1 MNDMLYSTRPEPTRS
16 NSSRS
21 ERLGLFLLLALGVLL
36 MLIASNSRGG
46 EMPFTA
52 TRADRFTTTV
62 TPRTSIRIDNV
73 SGDIVVA
80 PGKSFAVTVTV
91 TVSAPTQKR
100 ADEVLARTVIWQAQ
114 EDDVYAL
121 ETRWPN
127 SRLHWDSHNRR
138 SPQAW
143 CEDCRITAKYDVT
156 LPAGVPA
163 RLATVNG
170 EVSVRDVDA
179 ELDLSSVNGN
189 VRAEGARRSV
199 RAHTVNGKVEAT
211 AAQLPTGASWDCR
224 TVNGAVTLTFPRDA
238 KFELQASVMSGAI
251 SSTFALPSH
260 AEPDASPALAEPPK
274 SKDKAREK
282 DKIKDVERERRRV
295 YVGEDGDEVE
305 VDLSEIEREVER
317 EMREVQIEMRRAQ
330 REMERSA
337 AVLALPIGRSYT
349 GSIGQGGA
357 SVKVSTLNGAV
368 TVLAAGTRES
378 DAKPLVSPRRMVS
391 ITIPPM
397 VVVAPRIAP
406 VAPVPPSAPVAP
418 VAAQPAPAPRPH
430 PHPHTPLPPGE
441 EETIVRGDISG
452 DFLSTRTSASYEVG
466 KVTGRVRIL
475 TNLGEIHVASV
486 GGTAD
491 LKTYGGDIVTG
502 PVGGEFRALT
512 MAGDVKAGAVGGA
525 ATCETSG
532 GDIRIDSVKGA
543 LEARTAGGD
552 VVVRSIGGAADIETG
567 GGEVRIALTSRQSAV
582 SVRNAGGDVTVTLP
596 ADFRGEFDLQ
606 VDGASPDEAAIRS
619 DFPQIAVVKRED
631 RQQASGTV
639 NGGGARV
646 VVRTSSGKI
655 RIRKG

>member
-1 MNDMLYSTRPEPTRS
+1 MNDILNPTRPGPTRS
-16 NSSRS
+16 ERS
-21 ERLGLFLLLALGVLL
+21 ERLGLILLLAFGVLL
-36 MLIASNSRGG
+36 MLVASTSSGG
-46 EMPFTA
+46 EMPYTA
-52 TRADRFTTTV
+52 TRTDRFTTAV

-80 PGKSFAVTVTV
+80 PGKTFAVTVTV
-91 TVSAPTQKR
+91 SVSARTQKR
-100 ADEVLARTVIWQAQ
+100 ADEVLAGTVIWQAQ

-121 ETRWPN
+121 ETRWPK
-127 SRLHWDSHNRR
+127 SRRSWDSGNRR
-138 SPQAW
+138 SPQVW
-143 CEDCRITAKYDVT
+143 CEDCRITAKFDVT
-156 LPAGVPA
+156 LPAGLPA

-170 EVSVRDVDA
+170 EVAVRDVDA

-189 VRAEGARRSV
+189 VRADGARRSI

-211 AAQLPTGASWDCR
+211 AAQLPPGATWDCR
-224 TVNGAVTLTFPRDA
+224 TVNGAVTLTFPKDA
-238 KFELQASVMSGAI
+238 KFDLQASVMSGAVN
-251 SSTFALPSH
+251 STFALPSR
-260 AEPDASPALAEPPK
+260 AESDPFPALAETPK
-274 SKDKAREK
+274 AKEKTREK
-282 DKIKDVERERRRV
+282 EKVKETERERRRV
-295 YVGEDGDEVE
+295 YVGEEGDEVE

-317 EMREVQIEMRRAQ
+317 EMREFQIEMRRAQ

-337 AVLALPIGRSYT
+337 AVLALPIGRRYS

-357 SVKVSTLNGAV
+357 SVNVSTLNGAV
-368 TVLAAGTRES
+368 TILAAGTKES
-378 DAKPLVSPRRMVS
+378 EAKALVSPRRTVS

-397 VVVAPRIAP
+397 VVVAPRVAP
-406 VAPVPPSAPVAP
+406 VAPLPPSAPV
-418 VAAQPAPAPRPH
+418 VAQPAPAPRPLR
-430 PHPHTPLPPGE
+430 TPKPPTALPPGE

-452 DFLSTRTSASYEVG
+452 DFLSTRTSASYEIG
-466 KVTGRVRIL
+466 KVSGRVRIL

-486 GGTAD
+486 GDAAD
-491 LKTYGGDIVTG
+491 LKTYGGDIVIG

-567 GGEVRIALTSRQSAV
+567 GGEVRITLTSRQAAV
-582 SVRNAGGDVTVTLP
+582 SVRNAGGDVTIALP
-596 ADFRGEFDLQ
+596 SDFRGEFDLQ

-619 DFPQIAVVKRED
+619 DFPQIAILKRDD
-631 RQQASGTV
+631 RQQASGVV
-639 NGGGARV
+639 NGGGAKV

-655 RIRKG
+655 RIRKA